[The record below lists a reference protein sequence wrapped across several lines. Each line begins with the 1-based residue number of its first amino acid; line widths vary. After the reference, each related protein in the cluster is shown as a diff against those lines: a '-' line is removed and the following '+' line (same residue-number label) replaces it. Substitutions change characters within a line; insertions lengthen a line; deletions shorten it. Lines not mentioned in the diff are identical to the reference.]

1 MSRPNSRANLDK
13 ALQRLADGDRDGY
26 IRVRA
31 VVANT
36 VVGQMLPSGSVKGGS
51 AIKLRLGD
59 GATRFTTDLDVARSE
74 ALDDFVEHLN
84 VALEAGWSGFTG
96 RVVPGRPARPR
107 DVPPQYVMQPFEVKL
122 SYNGKSWLTVDLE
135 IGHNEIGD
143 ADEPD
148 WGISPD
154 IVELFERLG
163 FPSPDPIPLMPL
175 HHQVAQKIHALS
187 EPGSKRAHDLIDLQL
202 IDAAGEFD
210 HGKTLATCKR
220 LFAYRKRQPWPSPI
234 EVGEGWREA
243 YDEQRQGLA
252 VLEDVEDA
260 VAWANALIKSLHSLD
275 VKKEGAGFGED
286 R

>member
-13 ALQRLADGDRDGY
+13 ALQRLANGNRDGY

-74 ALDDFVEHLN
+74 ALGDFVEHLG
-84 VALEAGWSGFTG
+84 VALEAGWNGFTG
-96 RVVPGRPARPR
+96 RIVPGRPARPR
-107 DVPPQYVMQPFEVKL
+107 DVPSQYVMQPFGVKL

-135 IGHNEIGD
+135 IGYNEIGD

-175 HHQVAQKIHALS
+175 HHQAAQKIHALS

-202 IDAAGEFD
+202 IDATGELD
-210 HGKTLATCKR
+210 QRKTLATCKR
-220 LFAYRKRQPWPSPI
+220 LFAYRKRQPWPSLI

-260 VAWANALIKSLHSLD
+260 AAWANALIESLHSLD
-275 VKKEGAGFGED
+275 AEKDGAGFGEG